1 MVVVSDSRSLLP
13 MVGLIGGTRGKAT
26 IFAMWERL
34 CWKVLNRQEVVVSNG
49 YATRAGNKKQELV

>member
-26 IFAMWERL
+26 ISAMWER
-34 CWKVLNRQEVVVSNG
+34 CCCKVVERQEVVGSNE
-49 YATRAGNKKQELV
+49 YANRAGNKEQELV